1 LKHSWL
7 LKNSFSRKCSG
18 KLCARMPYKRRSQ
31 FSGHFL
37 SPHFGA
43 IGAKLD
49 FFNTHSPSKKRRKT
63 LQMTSKP
70 GSYTCSGI
78 SMGATYLLPMRC
90 PAYRRH
96 DSYLGS
102 RRELENRVGD
112 EKGKR
117 TSGRTTRPK
126 VPMHWAGTDCFVVVR
141 KRGNSRG
148 AKGAGHPHWDGVNG
162 QPEEL
167 LVLMEGGSLL

>member
-1 LKHSWL
+1 
-7 LKNSFSRKCSG
+7 
-18 KLCARMPYKRRSQ
+18 M
-31 FSGHFL
+31 
-37 SPHFGA
+37 
-43 IGAKLD
+43 
-49 FFNTHSPSKKRRKT
+49 
-63 LQMTSKP
+63 
-70 GSYTCSGI
+70 

-96 DSYLGS
+96 DSYPGF
-102 RRELENRVGD
+102 RAELENRVGD
-112 EKGKR
+112 DKGKR

-126 VPMHWAGTDCFVVVR
+126 VPMHWPGADCFVVVR

-167 LVLMEGGSLL
+167 LVLMEGGSLLGVARAG